1 MTLGALD
8 TIKCGKI
15 NEKGGSF
22 MAGLLSGLGDLGLG
36 DLENIDIYGE
46 KKDSESAQGRAIP
59 KIDEKDLI
67 YDHAMDCPVCG
78 NRFTTKTIRTGKA
91 KLIRT
96 DLDLRPIY
104 EGIDMTKYDV
114 PLCPVCGYAALN
126 RFFKSVSDTQIRWI
140 KESISSK
147 ISLKEHKGD
156 IYTYEDALERY
167 KLALVCAVVKKS
179 KDSEK
184 AYLCL
189 KSAWLLRGYQ
199 EYLLESGG
207 DHKQQI
213 EQLKAE
219 EMNYLKN
226 AFEGFAAARTKERPP
241 FCGMDEITTDYLIA
255 VLAYRFRK
263 FDVASH
269 LIAGILGSAAANN
282 RMKDKTRDLKDMILV
297 EMRKEKK

>member
-1 MTLGALD
+1 
-8 TIKCGKI
+8 
-15 NEKGGSF
+15 

-36 DLENIDIYGE
+36 DLENLDIFGDE
-46 KKDSESAQGRAIP
+46 KNGGESAQSKAAP

-67 YDHAMDCPVCG
+67 YDLNMECPVCG
-78 NRFTTKTIRTGKA
+78 KKFTTKVVKTGKA
-91 KLIRT
+91 KLLRT
-96 DLDLRPIY
+96 DLDLRMVY

-114 PLCPVCGYAALN
+114 PRCPVCGYAALN
-126 RFFKSVSDTQIRWI
+126 RLFKGVTDTQAKWI
-140 KESISSK
+140 KEAISMKVSI
-147 ISLKEHKGD
+147 KEQTGD

-167 KLALVCAVVKKS
+167 KLALACAVVKRS

-199 EYLLESGG
+199 ESLQESGG
-207 DHKQQI
+207 DHKEQI
-213 EQLKAE
+213 QKLATD

-226 AFEGFAAARTKERPP
+226 AFEGFVAARSKERPP

-263 FDVASH
+263 FDIASR
-269 LIAGILGSAAANN
+269 LIGGILVSTAANN
-282 RMKDKTRDLKDMILV
+282 RMKDKTRELKELIL
-297 EMRKEKK
+297 EEIKKEKK